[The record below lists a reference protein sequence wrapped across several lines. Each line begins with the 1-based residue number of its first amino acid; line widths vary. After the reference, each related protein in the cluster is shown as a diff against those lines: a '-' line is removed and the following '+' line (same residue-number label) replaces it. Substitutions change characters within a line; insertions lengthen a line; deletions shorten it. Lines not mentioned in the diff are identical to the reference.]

1 MDSNLLPDD
10 DITTLLVAVGAEPDI
25 TAADFDRTFEDLD
38 LDSLARAEF
47 AARIKDRTRVDIED
61 QLSALSTPNE
71 ARRLAVSAAATV
83 R

>member
-1 MDSNLLPDD
+1 MSSTLLSDD
-10 DITTLLVAVGAEPDI
+10 DVRTLLVAVGADPDI
-25 TAADFDRTFEDLD
+25 AAVDYDRTFEDLD

-47 AARIKDRTRVDIED
+47 AARLKDRTRVDIED

-71 ARRLAVSAAATV
+71 ARRLALAGAGTA